1 MGRMIT
7 FATMYP
13 VDTQAISSSVAPRFP
28 IMWGIATFTMLVSRS
43 SSTDASDTVIAMMY
57 LYLYRSTSAPEP
69 ACQGDVSSG
78 LVVATARL
86 LRGNGYDHAHPG
98 PQRPIGIV
106 LAVEPDPHRDAL
118 HDLGVVARGV
128 VRGQERELRPR
139 GRRETLHVALEM
151 PAGIG
156 VDREICGVARPH
168 VGRLRLL
175 QVGRHP
181 DVVQGNGGHQRL
193 TGLYQLTHLDGLLAR
208 HAVRWR
214 GHARVR
220 QVEGRLI

>member
-1 MGRMIT
+1 
-7 FATMYP
+7 
-13 VDTQAISSSVAPRFP
+13 
-28 IMWGIATFTMLVSRS
+28 MWGIATFTMLVSRS

-57 LYLYRSTSAPEP
+57 LYLYRSTSAPAP
-69 ACQGDVSSG
+69 LRARAA
-78 LVVATARL
+78 VATVRL
-86 LRGNGYDHAHPG
+86 LGGNGDDHAHPG

-118 HDLGVVARGV
+118 HDLRVIPGRVIGR
-128 VRGQERELRPR
+128 QQRELRPR
-139 GRRETLHVALEM
+139 GRRQALHVALEM

-156 VDREICGVARPH
+156 VDREIRGVARPH

-175 QVGRHP
+175 QVGGHP
-181 DVVQGNGGHQRL
+181 DVVQGDGGHQRL
-193 TGLYQLTHLDGLLAR
+193 TGLYQLTHLDGLLAH

-220 QVEGRLI
+220 QVERRLIARRT